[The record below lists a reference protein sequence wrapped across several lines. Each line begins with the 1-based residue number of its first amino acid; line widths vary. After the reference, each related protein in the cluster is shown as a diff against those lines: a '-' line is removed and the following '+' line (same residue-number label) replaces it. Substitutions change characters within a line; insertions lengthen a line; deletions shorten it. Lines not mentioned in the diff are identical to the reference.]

1 MACESMSLKT
11 KQSKTAHLWEYAEL
25 LEGNMPA
32 RDICGAIVEEWKDAR
47 MWRAMWTL
55 LQNLDINA

>member
-1 MACESMSLKT
+1 
-11 KQSKTAHLWEYAEL
+11 
-25 LEGNMPA
+25 MPA

-55 LQNLDINA
+55 LQNLDINAQIVENHGNTIILNRSDI